1 MKKHSILAL
10 ISAAVMAVAA
20 TSCDDY
26 LDVNKNVDAPDY
38 VPAYLYLPSIQQNM
52 QGFYWDIRALGPL
65 TQMMGTTSY
74 TNYAAQYY
82 SAASD
87 AAGEVW
93 RVVYWNQGMN
103 LENLIN
109 QSLEAEN
116 WTMAGI
122 GFMLLFKNGLRR
134 VLNSSKRKT
143 IATMALQSRAT
154 TTFSMATRT
163 NGLSGATQSS

>member
-1 MKKHSILAL
+1 MVLS
-10 ISAAVMAVAA
+10 VAA

-26 LDVNKNVDAPDY
+26 LDVNKNVDAPDN

-65 TQMMGTTSY
+65 TQMMGTTGYTSY
-74 TNYAAQYY
+74 ASQWF

-103 LENLIN
+103 LENLIK
-109 QSLEAEN
+109 QSEEAEN
-116 WTMAGI
+116 
-122 GFMLLFKNGLRR
+122 
-134 VLNSSKRKT
+134 
-143 IATMALQSRAT
+143 
-154 TTFSMATRT
+154 
-163 NGLSGATQSS
+163 